1 MVLGETCER
10 VVPPSRGRNLKVEN
24 CCSKG
29 RVLTLEKCTN
39 PCEFLIPSTT
49 NTTQGFPWE
58 VSLVSRTPVG
68 LFPSL
73 EAIYRF
79 FFSVFTERV
88 KEKVCLPWPH
98 WYYRKMIQTDGI
110 PRNQL
115 DLHRDCSRRL
125 LDSSKSEPTVCSEP
139 ASIPKLLSTKKPLA
153 EVQKGPLHPT
163 ILLGDPFTSLQ
174 SRSHSLS
181 QLMVWLPVSP
191 RRWKPPG
198 ELLSIGFPV
207 CRQALSFLLRSG
219 DCTGEVSL

>member
-1 MVLGETCER
+1 
-10 VVPPSRGRNLKVEN
+10 
-24 CCSKG
+24 
-29 RVLTLEKCTN
+29 
-39 PCEFLIPSTT
+39 
-49 NTTQGFPWE
+49 
-58 VSLVSRTPVG
+58 
-68 LFPSL
+68 
-73 EAIYRF
+73 
-79 FFSVFTERV
+79 
-88 KEKVCLPWPH
+88 
-98 WYYRKMIQTDGI
+98 MIQTDGI

-139 ASIPKLLSTKKPLA
+139 ASIPKLLSTKKPPA

-181 QLMVWLPVSP
+181 QLMVWLPISP

-198 ELLSIGFPV
+198 ELLSICFPV

-219 DCTGEVSL
+219 DCTGEVSLSPLLQVPYELVSSPVSGMSPSYITSFLFPPKKC